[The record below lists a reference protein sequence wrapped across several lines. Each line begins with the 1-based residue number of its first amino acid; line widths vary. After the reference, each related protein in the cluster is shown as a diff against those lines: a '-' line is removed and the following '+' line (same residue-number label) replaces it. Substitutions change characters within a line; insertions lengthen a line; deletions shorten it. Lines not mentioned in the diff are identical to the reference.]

1 MDGDLSNM
9 VLLSPPVAF
18 SVLFVLLFLGYRFIQ
33 KHTASGPD
41 HPDKFLPYSG
51 GQKIPPAEV
60 RLSYKAF
67 FRLGLLFGLVHV
79 AVLVLATLP
88 LVRGSLILGLFYLA
102 GLSISAAVLALINK
116 EKPKEK

>member
-1 MDGDLSNM
+1 MDGDLNEM
-9 VLLSPPVAF
+9 ILLSPPVAF
-18 SVLFVLLFLGYRFIQ
+18 SVLFVLLVLGYRVIQ
-33 KHTASGPD
+33 KHAAKGPD

-51 GQKIPPAEV
+51 GQKIPPTEV

-88 LVRGSLILGLFYLA
+88 LMRGSIFLGLFYLA
-102 GLSISAAVLALINK
+102 GLSVSAAVLGLIHNK
-116 EKPKEK
+116 KQKER